1 MNKSNKQ
8 ETTQDKGFKTKGRL
22 YDKTSKKAAHTM
34 RKLRQAGRGFT
45 GQSINASLEG

>member
-1 MNKSNKQ
+1 MNKSNKV
-8 ETTQDKGFKTKGRL
+8 TQDKGFKTKGRL

-45 GQSINASLEG
+45 GHTINASLEG

>member
-1 MNKSNKQ
+1 MNKSNK

-22 YDKTSKKAAHTM
+22 YDKTSKKAAHSL

-45 GQSINASLEG
+45 GHTINASLEG